1 MNPESSP
8 FRPGQPVPIE
18 FFVGRLPEI
27 QRLRGMVNA
36 STEGRFKIGFVSGER
51 GIGKSS
57 LAAFVRRLVERERQ
71 VAGCHVFLGGVQD
84 LGEML
89 SRTFKLLLN
98 ESADKPW
105 HEQLMTFF
113 GDRVSKV
120 GLFGV
125 TLDLDFG
132 ERDVQALERDFVPA
146 VRKLLDSLGDEERTL
161 FLILDDING
170 LASSRSFAN
179 WLKSTVDEIA
189 TSRQGLRLCILVV
202 GLEERRRELVESQPS
217 LARVFEL
224 IDIAPWSD
232 DEVRKFYADSFRAGG
247 ARVPDKGLERL
258 VWSTG
263 GLPVL
268 AHELGDAVWRTAR
281 GPNIADNDILSGIFM
296 AAEVIGR
303 KLLDPQIFSAIRSER
318 YHAIFRK
325 MAGLGMPGARFR
337 RGELREVLSSA
348 EERGLDN
355 FLRRMT
361 ALGALEK
368 DPEARGAYRFPNL
381 LHALY
386 FRMESQRRQREE
398 GA

>member
-1 MNPESSP
+1 MTPESSP
-8 FRPGQPVPIE
+8 FSPGQPVPIE

-27 QRLRGMVNA
+27 ERLRGMVHA
-36 STEGRFKIGFVSGER
+36 STRGRFKIGFVSGER

-57 LAAFVRRLVERERQ
+57 LAAFARRSVEGDFD

-84 LGEML
+84 HREML
-89 SRTFKLLLN
+89 RRTLDRILN
-98 ESADKPW
+98 ESVDKPW
-105 HEQLMTFF
+105 HRQLMDLF

-125 TLDLDFG
+125 TLELNLD
-132 ERDVQALERDFVPA
+132 ERDLVAVERDFA
-146 VRKLLDSLGDEERTL
+146 ASMRRLLESLGEHRKSL

-170 LASSRSFAN
+170 LAGSEGFAN

-189 TSRQGLRLCILVV
+189 TSEAELRLCILVV
-202 GLEERRRELVESQPS
+202 GLQERRRELVERQPS

-232 DEVRKFYADSFRAGG
+232 DEVCTFYADSFGAGG
-247 ARVPDKGLERL
+247 AAVSEEGLEIL
-258 VWSTG
+258 VRSTG

-268 AHELGDAVWRTAR
+268 AHEIGDAVWRTAR
-281 GPNIADNDILSGIFM
+281 GPAISLVETVEGIYT

-303 KLLDPQIFSAIRSER
+303 KLLDPQVFSAIRSER
-318 YHAIFRK
+318 YHSIFGK
-325 MAGLGMPGARFR
+325 MADLPGTRFGR
-337 RGELREVLSSA
+337 AQLRESLTDA
-348 EERGLDN
+348 EAKGLDN

-361 ALGALEK
+361 ALGALER
-368 DPEARGAYRFPNL
+368 DPETRGTYRFPNL

-386 FRMESQRRQREE
+386 FRMESQRRRREE

>member
-1 MNPESSP
+1 MTPESSP
-8 FRPGQPVPIE
+8 FSPGQPVPIE

-27 QRLRGMVNA
+27 ERLRGMVHA
-36 STEGRFKIGFVSGER
+36 STRGRFKIGFVSGER

-57 LAAFVRRLVERERQ
+57 LAAFARRSVEGDFD

-84 LGEML
+84 HREML
-89 SRTFKLLLN
+89 RRTLDRILN
-98 ESADKPW
+98 ESVDKPW
-105 HEQLMTFF
+105 HRQLMGLF

-125 TLDLDFG
+125 TLELNLD
-132 ERDVQALERDFVPA
+132 ERDMLAVERDFA
-146 VRKLLDSLGDEERTL
+146 ASMRRLLESLGEHRRSL

-170 LASSRSFAN
+170 LAGSEGFAN

-189 TSRQGLRLCILVV
+189 TSKAELRLCILVV
-202 GLEERRRELVESQPS
+202 GLEERRRELVEKQPS

-224 IDIAPWSD
+224 IDIVPWSD
-232 DEVRKFYADSFRAGG
+232 DEVCTFYADSFGAGG
-247 ARVPDKGLERL
+247 AAVSEEGLEIL
-258 VWSTG
+258 VRSTG

-268 AHELGDAVWRTAR
+268 AHEIGDAVWRTAR
-281 GPNIADNDILSGIFM
+281 GPAISLVETVDGIYT

-303 KLLDPQIFSAIRSER
+303 KLLDPQVFSAIRSER
-318 YHAIFRK
+318 YHSIFGK
-325 MAGLGMPGARFR
+325 MADLPGTRFGR
-337 RGELREVLSSA
+337 AQLRESLTDA
-348 EERGLDN
+348 EAKGLDN

-361 ALGALEK
+361 SLGALER
-368 DPEARGAYRFPNL
+368 DPETRGAYRFPNL

-386 FRMESQRRQREE
+386 FRMESQRRRREE

>member
-27 QRLRGMVNA
+27 ERLRGMVNA
-36 STEGRFKIGFVSGER
+36 STQGRFKIGFVSGER

-57 LAAFVRRLVERERQ
+57 LVAFVRHLVEHDHD

-84 LGEML
+84 LQEML
-89 SRTFKLLLN
+89 HRTFDRILN
-98 ESADKPW
+98 ESIDKPW
-105 HEQLMTFF
+105 HQQLINLF

-125 TLDLDFG
+125 TLELNLE
-132 ERDVQALERDFVPA
+132 ERDMLAMERDFVPS
-146 VRKLLDSLGDEERTL
+146 VRQLLESIKGHKKSL

-170 LASSRSFAN
+170 LANSEGFAN
-179 WLKSTVDEIA
+179 WLKSTVDTIA
-189 TSRQGLRLCILVV
+189 TSQEEMRLCILVV
-202 GLEERRRELVESQPS
+202 GLEERRRELVGRQPS

-224 IDIAPWSD
+224 IDLAPWSD
-232 DEVRKFYADSFRAGG
+232 DEVLRFYQQSFDSGG
-247 ARVPDKGLERL
+247 AKISEEWLKGLVRF
-258 VWSTG
+258 TG

-268 AHELGDAVWRTAR
+268 AHEIGDAVWRTAR
-281 GPNIADNDILSGIFM
+281 GKTIEKNEISEGIST

-303 KLLDPQIFSAIRSER
+303 KLLDPQIFSAIRSES
-318 YHAIFRK
+318 YHSIFRK
-325 MAGLGMPGARFR
+325 MADEPRIHFR
-337 RGELREVLSSA
+337 RAELQELLTDA
-348 EERGLDN
+348 EKKGLDN

-361 ALGALEK
+361 NLGALEK
-368 DPEARGAYRFPNL
+368 DPEVRGGYRFPNL

-386 FRMESQRRQREE
+386 FWMESQRRRREE
-398 GA
+398 

>member
-1 MNPESSP
+1 MTPESSP
-8 FRPGQPVPIE
+8 FSPGQPVPIE

-27 QRLRGMVNA
+27 ERLRGMVHA
-36 STEGRFKIGFVSGER
+36 STRGRFKIGFVSGER

-57 LAAFVRRLVERERQ
+57 LAAFARRSVEGDFD

-84 LGEML
+84 HREML
-89 SRTFKLLLN
+89 RRTLDRILN
-98 ESADKPW
+98 ESVDKPW
-105 HEQLMTFF
+105 HRQLMGHF

-125 TLDLDFG
+125 TLELNLD
-132 ERDVQALERDFVPA
+132 ERDMVAVERDFA
-146 VRKLLDSLGDEERTL
+146 ASMRRLLEGLGEHRKSL

-170 LASSRSFAN
+170 LAGSEGFAN

-189 TSRQGLRLCILVV
+189 TSKAELRLCILVV
-202 GLEERRRELVESQPS
+202 GLEERRRELVERQPS

-232 DEVRKFYADSFRAGG
+232 DEVRQFYRESFGAGG
-247 ARVPDKGLERL
+247 AEISEEGMELLPP
-258 VWSTG
+258 STG

-268 AHELGDAVWRTAR
+268 AHEIGDGVWRTAR
-281 GPNIADNDILSGIFM
+281 GPDIGKREVLKGILM

-303 KLLDPQIFSAIRSER
+303 KLLDPQVFSAIRSER
-318 YHAIFRK
+318 YHSIFGK
-325 MAGLGMPGARFR
+325 MADLPGTRFGR
-337 RGELREVLSSA
+337 AQLRESLTDA
-348 EERGLDN
+348 EAKGLDN

-361 ALGALEK
+361 SLGALER
-368 DPEARGAYRFPNL
+368 DPETRGAYRFPNL

-386 FRMESQRRQREE
+386 FRMESQRRRREE

>member
-1 MNPESSP
+1 MTPESSP
-8 FRPGQPVPIE
+8 FSPGQPVPIE

-27 QRLRGMVNA
+27 ERLRGMVHA
-36 STEGRFKIGFVSGER
+36 STRGRFKIGFVSGER

-57 LAAFVRRLVERERQ
+57 LAAFARRSVEGDFD

-84 LGEML
+84 HREML
-89 SRTFKLLLN
+89 RRTLDRILN
-98 ESADKPW
+98 ESVDKPW
-105 HEQLMTFF
+105 HRQLMDLF

-125 TLDLDFG
+125 TLELNLD
-132 ERDVQALERDFVPA
+132 ERDLVAVERDFA
-146 VRKLLDSLGDEERTL
+146 ASMRRLLESLGEHRKSL

-170 LASSRSFAN
+170 LAGSEGFAN

-189 TSRQGLRLCILVV
+189 TSEAELRLCILVV
-202 GLEERRRELVESQPS
+202 GLQERRRELVERQPS

-232 DEVRKFYADSFRAGG
+232 DEVRQFYRESFGAGG
-247 ARVPDKGLERL
+247 AEISEEGMELLPPF
-258 VWSTG
+258 TG

-268 AHELGDAVWRTAR
+268 AHEIGDAVWRTAR
-281 GPNIADNDILSGIFM
+281 GPAIGKREVLKGIFM

-303 KLLDPQIFSAIRSER
+303 KLLNPQVFDAIRSES
-318 YHAIFRK
+318 YHSIFRK
-325 MAGLGMPGARFR
+325 MADLPGTRFR
-337 RGELREVLSSA
+337 RAQLREFLTDA
-348 EERGLDN
+348 EAKGLDN

-361 ALGALEK
+361 TLGALER
-368 DPEARGAYRFPNL
+368 DPETRGAYRFPNL

-398 GA
+398 GI

>member
-1 MNPESSP
+1 MTPESSP
-8 FRPGQPVPIE
+8 FSPGQPVPIE

-27 QRLRGMVNA
+27 ERLRGMVHA
-36 STEGRFKIGFVSGER
+36 STRGRFKIGFVSGER

-57 LAAFVRRLVERERQ
+57 LAAFARRSVEGDFD

-84 LGEML
+84 HREML
-89 SRTFKLLLN
+89 RRTFDRILN
-98 ESADKPW
+98 ESVDKPW
-105 HEQLMTFF
+105 HRQLMDLF

-125 TLDLDFG
+125 TLELNLD
-132 ERDVQALERDFVPA
+132 ERDMLAVERDFA
-146 VRKLLDSLGDEERTL
+146 ASMRRLLESLGEHRKSL

-170 LASSRSFAN
+170 LAGSEGFAN

-189 TSRQGLRLCILVV
+189 TSEAELRLCILVV
-202 GLEERRRELVESQPS
+202 GLEERRRELVERQPS

-232 DEVRKFYADSFRAGG
+232 DEVRQFYRESFGAGG
-247 ARVPDKGLERL
+247 ADISEEGMELLPPF
-258 VWSTG
+258 TG

-268 AHELGDAVWRTAR
+268 AHEIGDAVWRTAR
-281 GPNIADNDILSGIFM
+281 GPDIGKREVLKGIFM

-303 KLLDPQIFSAIRSER
+303 KLLNPQVFDAIRSES
-318 YHAIFRK
+318 YHSIFRK
-325 MAGLGMPGARFR
+325 MADLPGTRFGR
-337 RGELREVLSSA
+337 AQLRESLTDA
-348 EERGLDN
+348 EAKGLDN

-361 ALGALEK
+361 ALGALER
-368 DPEARGAYRFPNL
+368 DPETRGAYRFPNL

-386 FRMESQRRQREE
+386 FRMESQRRRREE